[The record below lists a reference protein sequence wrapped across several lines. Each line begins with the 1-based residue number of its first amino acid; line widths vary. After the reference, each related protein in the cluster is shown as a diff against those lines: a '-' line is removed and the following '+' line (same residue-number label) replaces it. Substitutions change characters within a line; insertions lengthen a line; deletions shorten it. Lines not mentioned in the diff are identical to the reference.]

1 MLQRLWAATHQDLV
15 KDVGK
20 TFGPDIHSL
29 PDWPFPTSDNDNEAA
44 LSVDYSYGLGYQL
57 PAFLRQAGQQNTAM
71 IETIELWFGDLTSS
85 FELVP
90 IYAEILRQ
98 HTPLLRRLNVGT
110 TILVQAI

>member
-1 MLQRLWAATHQDLV
+1 
-15 KDVGK
+15 
-20 TFGPDIHSL
+20 
-29 PDWPFPTSDNDNEAA
+29 
-44 LSVDYSYGLGYQL
+44 
-57 PAFLRQAGQQNTAM
+57 M